1 MNRSR
6 RGILAA
12 SVLDVSQMCGLE
24 ARAASLFFS
33 KTVQLT
39 FPAGFTFTC
48 IDTHDILEVVQSK
61 ECVNQYGTYTDT
73 KSAAQS
79 STIRT
84 MVSRAKPESQWRLR
98 GSIPACPPHAD
109 ETGKIAKGQTQE
121 ADHPGWWCFFL
132 FYLGTER
139 IGSRDWKSEQKKLP
153 NECRVTIKKEKLCS
167 SSMNAKQDRSNS
179 RIERGGELP
188 R

>member
-6 RGILAA
+6 RGGLAA
-12 SVLDVSQMCGLE
+12 SVLDVRCAGLKHVLH
-24 ARAASLFFS
+24 RFTFL
-33 KTVQLT
+33 KHVQLT
-39 FPAGFTFTC
+39 FPAGCTFTC

-84 MVSRAKPESQWRLR
+84 MVFRAKPESQWRLR

-139 IGSRDWKSEQKKLP
+139 IGSSGWKIEQKKLP
-153 NECRVTIKKEKLCS
+153 NECRVTKKR
-167 SSMNAKQDRSNS
+167 RSCAA
-179 RIERGGELP
+179 P
-188 R
+188 P